1 MKRKERRH
9 LKENDL
15 AQTILA
21 AREAIE
27 QRRSLVTGT
36 LLAVLLGAVV
46 IGGIVVWQQE
56 DDARAE
62 QLLADAMVTF
72 NARVIPPS
80 ATPAQPGEV
89 PAAATLGAT
98 GSYATEAAKL
108 NAALPKLK
116 AAADAYPDTEAGITA
131 RYHYAS
137 SLAALGKHAEA
148 IQAFDDV
155 GSRAGSDSL
164 YGRMAQMGKADTQV
178 RAGQLEEAIATWKT
192 LASSTDEDLPKDAI
206 LMELGKAYQA
216 SGNQEEAKKAF
227 TEIVDQHPTSPYVA
241 EARTALGS

>member
-27 QRRSLVTGT
+27 QRKNLLTGT

-62 QLLADAMVTF
+62 QMLADAMVTF

-80 ATPAQPGEV
+80 TTPSQPGEV

-116 AAADAYPDTEAGITA
+116 AAADAYPDTEAGIQA
-131 RYHYAS
+131 RYHLAA
-137 SLAALGKHAEA
+137 SLAALGRLTDA
-148 IQAFDDV
+148 ITQFDDV
-155 GSRAGSDSL
+155 
-164 YGRMAQMGKADTQV
+164 V
-178 RAGQLEEAIATWKT
+178 
-192 LASSTDEDLPKDAI
+192 
-206 LMELGKAYQA
+206 
-216 SGNQEEAKKAF
+216 
-227 TEIVDQHPTSPYVA
+227 
-241 EARTALGS
+241 